1 MKIRDII
8 TEADVSDL
16 GKMDPKMADILGKVR
31 DQDIEDRAKADA
43 ERAAKGKAKLDKIM
57 ALAKKHGYDLDPASS
72 GYFMTGVNDGK
83 RGYRDR
89 GAGDAYGPHV
99 GAYDRGVDIG
109 MKIADQ
115 DLDEN
120 IDLKHRLKPGTY
132 KHREENITV
141 EINPDKTV
149 SFKQPA
155 QWEIESDQEY
165 LEYAEG
171 LLADPKGWHS
181 VASESATV
189 GGMSANNVADIAN
202 PHLSPGSARGKKSY
216 LGKPGSH
223 GGTKAPPQPK
233 VKQPKKRDGTAVN
246 ALDMGTSLFG
256 KGAVKR

>member
-1 MKIRDII
+1 MKIREVIA
-8 TEADVSDL
+8 EADVSDL

-31 DQDIEDRAKADA
+31 DQDIEDKAKADA

-115 DLDEN
+115 GLEEGGFFDPDQPN
-120 IDLKHRLKPGTY
+120 PGDMVKHRNGAVGKVKKIGTQGDETFVY
-132 KHREENITV
+132 FRDQNGEMNYGQWKKHVFPVKDGKGLEEATAGASVSSNFGTV
-141 EINPDKTV
+141 E
-149 SFKQPA
+149 A
-155 QWEIESDQEY
+155 
-165 LEYAEG
+165 
-171 LLADPKGWHS
+171 
-181 VASESATV
+181 
-189 GGMSANNVADIAN
+189 

-216 LGKPGSH
+216 LGKPGGH

-233 VKQPKKRDGTAVN
+233 VKQPKKKDGTAVN